1 MPDHEETKSELR
13 NMLKD
18 WCLRA
23 EELYDH
29 PRSRLSNVYERDEF
43 IQFYVGGE
51 LKAYSIE
58 KGWEQAR

>member
-1 MPDHEETKSELR
+1 MLR
-13 NMLKD
+13 D

-23 EELYDH
+23 EQLYDH
-29 PRSRLSNVYERDEF
+29 PRSRLENIYGRDEF

-58 KGWEQAR
+58 KGWEQAK